1 MAVITHSTD
10 YGIAPSELTPSDTAY
25 LYHFFIIE
33 TVNLMRKKLF
43 KWHSYLALI
52 AMLPLIIIC
61 ITGSIL
67 VFKVEIDTLLMP
79 KKMQV
84 NVLPTSPRLPL
95 DDLIRNIKSQFPNYE
110 VGTWE
115 IFDDIRNNRA
125 RTDTAYII
133 RHQDNIWKKVYINQY
148 TGNILSEPVDLD
160 HDLTDWLL
168 DLHYQLLLATKGAFV
183 GFVIA
188 LIFLFL
194 AISGIILYRQFWL
207 KFFTLRLGKAK
218 QIFFSDLH
226 KMIGIASSPV
236 LLILAFTGA
245 YWNAS
250 VVIHEVSEHIIEEP
264 VIMNAPFHDQNL
276 SIEKLKNNTSQLI
289 HSFKPTYLVLPF
301 EPNLDITFYGVVE
314 SANPLHSEYG
324 SLVTFDKKS
333 GVLRMSQDIRK
344 TDSLTVTLDSFR
356 KLHFGYFAGLTSK
369 IIWCVLGLSP
379 VFLSITGFYLYWQ
392 RNRRRNKAKL
402 NRKEKNI
409 LASNT

>member
-1 MAVITHSTD
+1 
-10 YGIAPSELTPSDTAY
+10 
-25 LYHFFIIE
+25 
-33 TVNLMRKKLF
+33 MRKKIF

-67 VFKVEIDTLLMP
+67 VFKVEIDTVLMP

-84 NVLPTSPRLPL
+84 NVLPTSPRLSL
-95 DDLIRNIKSQFPNYE
+95 DDLISNIKSKFPNYE

-115 IFDDIRNNRA
+115 IFDGISNNQA

-148 TGNILSEPVDLD
+148 TGNILSEPVNLD

-207 KFFTLRLGKAK
+207 KFFTLRLSKAK

-264 VIMNAPFHDQNL
+264 VIMNAPYHNQQL
-276 SIEKLKNNTSQLI
+276 SIEKLKHTSSQLI
-289 HSFKPTYLVLPF
+289 DSFTATYLVLPF
-301 EPNLDITFYGVVE
+301 EPNLDITFYGVVD
-314 SANPLHSEYG
+314 SLNPLHSEYG
-324 SLVTFDKKS
+324 SLVSFDKHS
-333 GVLRMSQDIRK
+333 GILNMSQDIRQ
-344 TDSLTVTLDSFR
+344 TDALTVTLDSFR
-356 KLHFGYFAGLTSK
+356 KLHFGYFAGLSSK
-369 IIWCVLGLSP
+369 VIWCILGLSP

-392 RNRRRNKAKL
+392 RNRRKNKAKS
-402 NRKEKNI
+402 NRKAK
-409 LASNT
+409 SNLD

>member
-1 MAVITHSTD
+1 
-10 YGIAPSELTPSDTAY
+10 
-25 LYHFFIIE
+25 
-33 TVNLMRKKLF
+33 MRKKLF

-52 AMLPLIIIC
+52 AMLPLIVIC

-67 VFKVEIDTLLMP
+67 VFKVEIDTVLMP
-79 KKMQV
+79 NKMQV
-84 NVLPTSPRLPL
+84 NVLPDTPRLGL
-95 DDLIRNIKSQFPNYE
+95 ETLFNNVKNQFPNYE
-110 VGTWE
+110 IGTWE
-115 IFDDIRNNRA
+115 IFDDIKHNQA

-133 RHQDNIWKKVYINQY
+133 RHQDNIWKKVYLNQY
-148 TGNILSEPVDLD
+148 TGLILSEPVDLD

-194 AISGIILYRQFWL
+194 AISGIVLYRHFWF

-226 KMIGIASSPV
+226 KMIGISSSPV

-264 VIMNAPFHDQNL
+264 VIMNAPFHNQKL
-276 SIEKLKNNTSQLI
+276 SIEKLKYTSSELI
-289 HSFKPTYLVLPF
+289 DSFTATYLVLPF
-301 EPNLDITFYGVVE
+301 EPNMDITFYGVVD
-314 SANPLHSEYG
+314 SPNPLHSEYG
-324 SLVTFDKKS
+324 SLVTFDKQS
-333 GVLRMSQDIRK
+333 GDLTISQDIRK
-344 TDSLTVTLDSFR
+344 TDGLTVTLDSFR

-369 IIWCVLGLSP
+369 IIWCILGLSP
-379 VFLSITGFYLYWQ
+379 VFLSMTGFYLYWQ
-392 RNRRRNKAKL
+392 RSRRKKAAKQNRRVKSDLAL
-402 NRKEKNI
+402 N
-409 LASNT
+409 S

>member
-1 MAVITHSTD
+1 
-10 YGIAPSELTPSDTAY
+10 
-25 LYHFFIIE
+25 
-33 TVNLMRKKLF
+33 MRKKLF

-52 AMLPLIIIC
+52 AMLPLIVIC

-67 VFKVEIDTLLMP
+67 VFKVEIDTVLMP
-79 KKMQV
+79 NKMQV
-84 NVLPTSPRLPL
+84 NVLPDTPRLGL
-95 DDLIRNIKSQFPNYE
+95 DTLFNNVKNQFPNYE
-110 VGTWE
+110 IGTWE
-115 IFDDIRNNRA
+115 IFDDIKHNQA

-133 RHQDNIWKKVYINQY
+133 RHQDNIWKKVYLNQY
-148 TGNILSEPVDLD
+148 TGLILSEPVDLD

-194 AISGIILYRQFWL
+194 AISGIVLYRQFWF
-207 KFFTLRLGKAK
+207 KFFTLRFKKAK

-264 VIMNAPFHDQNL
+264 VIMNAPFHNQNL
-276 SIEKLKNNTSQLI
+276 SIEKLKNTSSELI
-289 HSFKPTYLVLPF
+289 HSFTATYLVLPF
-301 EPNLDITFYGVVE
+301 EPNLDITFYGVVD
-314 SANPLHSEYG
+314 SPNPLHSEYG
-324 SLVTFDKKS
+324 SLVTFNKES
-333 GVLRMSQDIRK
+333 GDLTISQDIRQ
-344 TDSLTVTLDSFR
+344 TDGLTVTLDSFR

-369 IIWCVLGLSP
+369 IIWCILGLSP
-379 VFLSITGFYLYWQ
+379 VFLSFTGFYLYWQ
-392 RNRRRNKAKL
+392 RNRRKKAAKHKRRVKSDLAL
-402 NRKEKNI
+402 N
-409 LASNT
+409 S

>member
-1 MAVITHSTD
+1 
-10 YGIAPSELTPSDTAY
+10 
-25 LYHFFIIE
+25 
-33 TVNLMRKKLF
+33 MRKKLF

-52 AMLPLIIIC
+52 AIFPLVVIC

-67 VFKVEIDTLLMP
+67 VFKVEIDTVLMP
-79 KKMQV
+79 NKMQV
-84 NVLPTSPRLPL
+84 NVLPNTPRLEL
-95 DDLIRNIKSQFPNYE
+95 DTLFNNVRNQFPNYE
-110 VGTWE
+110 IGTWE
-115 IFDDIRNNRA
+115 IFDDIKNNKA

-133 RHQDNIWKKVYINQY
+133 RHQDNIWKKVYLNQY
-148 TGNILSEPVDLD
+148 TGHILSKPVDLD

-194 AISGIILYRQFWL
+194 AISGMILYRQFWF
-207 KFFTLRLGKAK
+207 KFFTLRFKKAK

-264 VIMNAPFHDQNL
+264 VIMNAPFHNQQL
-276 SIEKLKNNTSQLI
+276 SIEKLKNTSSELI
-289 HSFKPTYLVLPF
+289 DSFTATYLVLPF
-301 EPNLDITFYGVVE
+301 EPNLDITFYGVVD
-314 SANPLHSEYG
+314 SPNPLHSEYG

-333 GVLRMSQDIRK
+333 GDLTISQDIRK
-344 TDSLTVTLDSFR
+344 TDGLTVTLDSFR

-369 IIWCVLGLSP
+369 IIWCILGLSP
-379 VFLSITGFYLYWQ
+379 VFLSMTGFYLYWQ
-392 RNRRRNKAKL
+392 RSRRRKVS
-402 NRKEKNI
+402 KERRDLINNLDI
-409 LASNT
+409 TTGTSD